1 MLPFCGYNFGDYF
14 AHWLSLKEREGVQ
27 LPRLFYVNWFRKG
40 DDGHFLWP
48 GFGDNSRV
56 LKWVLGR
63 IAGEADGTETAIGIV
78 PSPSDLDT
86 SGLGIDD
93 ADVELLLSVD
103 ADEWRRELALI
114 QEHYD
119 WLGERLPD
127 ELRDQLTLLEKRL
140 AAV

>member
-1 MLPFCGYNFGDYF
+1 
-14 AHWLSLKEREGVQ
+14 
-27 LPRLFYVNWFRKG
+27 LFYVNWFRKG

-56 LKWVLGR
+56 LKWVLER
-63 IAGEADGTETAIGIV
+63 ISGEADGTETAIGIV
-78 PSPSDLDT
+78 PSPADLDT
-86 SGLGIDD
+86 SGLDIPE